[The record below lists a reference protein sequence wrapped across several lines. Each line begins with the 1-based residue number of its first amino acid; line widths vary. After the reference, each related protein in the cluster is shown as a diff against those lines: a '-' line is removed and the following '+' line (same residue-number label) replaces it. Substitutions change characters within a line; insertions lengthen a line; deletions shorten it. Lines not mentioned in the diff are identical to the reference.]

1 MSAAETLCPVCA
13 RREPVD
19 GRTVCATCLG
29 RLDDDLARIV
39 ELTAMAATWITAT
52 RQGTGAGGSRPVP
65 GSRPPLDLATLDAV
79 LGNDVLPVLES
90 WVRLIREEA
99 ALTAYGLATEGR
111 NVTVGLL
118 VPWLRSWLLWAV
130 ERPDFPIEDMSRE
143 VRDLRLGLERLD
155 PDHERPDGM
164 RVPCPAPHRDHD
176 GRACGYRLAV
186 VMDRAADDIVCP
198 RCSET
203 WSGNRLILVA
213 LNDPAVTVWAYP
225 DVIEATLGIP
235 ARTLRQWA
243 ADGKVARNGSRY
255 DVGAAF
261 RRRVA

>member
-1 MSAAETLCPVCA
+1 MMAETFDWPI
-13 RREPVD
+13 E
-19 GRTVCATCLG
+19 
-29 RLDDDLARIV
+29 
-39 ELTAMAATWITAT
+39 EMAADIRAV
-52 RQGTGAGGSRPVP
+52 RYGAPGDKELGIAPV
-65 GSRPPLDLATLDAV
+65 A
-79 LGNDVLPVLES
+79 
-90 WVRLIREEA
+90 
-99 ALTAYGLATEGR
+99 
-111 NVTVGLL
+111 
-118 VPWLRSWLLWAV
+118 
-130 ERPDFPIEDMSRE
+130 
-143 VRDLRLGLERLD
+143 GLERLD

-235 ARTLRQWA
+235 TRTLRQWA